1 MRTPRVYSPQTMAIG
16 DRIELEAGAAR
27 HLTSAL
33 RMNSGQLVTLF
44 NGTGGEYTAELVEA
58 KKGKATVTI
67 NSFNQ
72 VDRESSLSIHLAIGI
87 SRGERMDWIVQKA
100 TELGVSEITPLFTER
115 CEVKLSGDR
124 LDKKVGHWQ
133 QVAISAC
140 EQSQRNRIPSVN
152 TPIKL
157 EQWQQ
162 DCEASLKL
170 VLHHRTEKS
179 LGDMLAPSAEIALLI
194 GPEGGLSEREI
205 EQAIS
210 LDFSSLALG
219 PRVLRT
225 ETAPLAAISILQSL
239 WGDMG

>member
-1 MRTPRVYSPQTMAIG
+1 MRIPRVYSPQTMAIG
-16 DRIELEAGAAR
+16 DCIELEAGAAR

-33 RMNSGQLVTLF
+33 RMTSGQLITLF
-44 NGTGGEYTAELVEA
+44 NGQGGEYTAELVEA
-58 KKGKATVTI
+58 KKGKASVRITEFDQT
-67 NSFNQ
+67 
-72 VDRESSLSIHLAIGI
+72 DRESSLSIHLAIGI
-87 SRGERMDWIVQKA
+87 SRGERMDWIIQKA
-100 TELGVSEITPLFTER
+100 TELGVSKITPLFTER

-140 EQSQRNRIPSVN
+140 EQSQRNRVPQINKPL
-152 TPIKL
+152 KL
-157 EQWQQ
+157 DQWQMN
-162 DCEASLKL
+162 CEASLKL
-170 VLHHRTEKS
+170 VLHHRANQS
-179 LGDMLAPSAEIALLI
+179 LSDMRQPTGPIALLI
-194 GPEGGLSEREI
+194 GSEGGLSEREI

-210 LDFSSLALG
+210 LDFSPLALG

>member
-1 MRTPRVYSPQTMAIG
+1 MRIPRVYSPQTMAIG
-16 DRIELEAGAAR
+16 DCIELEAGAAR

-33 RMNSGQLVTLF
+33 RMTSGQLITLF
-44 NGTGGEYTAELVEA
+44 NGQGGEYAAELVEA
-58 KKGKATVTI
+58 KKGKATVRITH
-67 NSFNQ
+67 FDQ
-72 VDRESSLSIHLAIGI
+72 ADRESSLSIHLVIGI
-87 SRGERMDWIVQKA
+87 SRGERMDWIMQKA

-115 CEVKLSGDR
+115 CEVKLSGDL

-140 EQSQRNRIPSVN
+140 EQSQRNRVPQINKPL
-152 TPIKL
+152 KL
-157 EQWQQ
+157 DQWQTHC
-162 DCEASLKL
+162 DSSLKL
-170 VLHHRTEKS
+170 VLHHRTES
-179 LGDMLAPSAEIALLI
+179 RLADMPQPSGQIALLV

-205 EQAIS
+205 EQAIAQ
-210 LDFSSLALG
+210 DFQALALG

>member
-1 MRTPRVYSPQTMAIG
+1 MRIPRVFSPQTMAIG
-16 DRIELEAGAAR
+16 DCIELEAGAAR

-33 RMNSGQLVTLF
+33 RMSSGQLVTLF
-44 NGTGGEYTAELVEA
+44 NGHGGEYTAELVEA
-58 KKGKATVTI
+58 KKGKATVRITE
-67 NSFNQ
+67 FDKA
-72 VDRESSLSIHLAIGI
+72 DRESNLSIHLAIGI
-87 SRGERMDWIVQKA
+87 SRGERMDLIVQKA

-115 CEVKLSGDR
+115 CEVKLSGAR
-124 LDKKVGHWQ
+124 LDKKVSHWQ

-140 EQSQRNRIPSVN
+140 EQCQRNSLPSINAPVK
-152 TPIKL
+152 ID
-157 EQWQQ
+157 QWQV
-162 DCEASLKL
+162 DCDASLKL
-170 VLHHRTEKS
+170 VLHHRTDQS
-179 LGDMLAPSAEIALLI
+179 LSDMPPPSGQVALLI

-210 LDFSSLALG
+210 LGFSPLALG

>member
-1 MRTPRVYSPQTMAIG
+1 MRIPRVYSPQPMAIG
-16 DRIELEAGAAR
+16 DSIELEAGASR

-33 RMNSGQLVTLF
+33 RMNSGQLITLF
-44 NGTGGEYTAELVEA
+44 NGQGGEYTAELVDA
-58 KKGKATVTI
+58 KKGKATVAI
-67 NSFNQ
+67 KSFENTE
-72 VDRESSLSIHLAIGI
+72 RESPLEIHLAIGI

-100 TELGVSEITPLFTER
+100 TELGVNEITPLFTEH

-124 LDKKVGHWQ
+124 LDKKIGHWQ

-140 EQSQRNRIPSVN
+140 EQSQRNKVPEIN
-152 TPIKL
+152 TALKID
-157 EQWQQ
+157 QWQVNC
-162 DCEASLKL
+162 DASLKL
-170 VLHHRTEKS
+170 VLHHRTDS
-179 LGDMLAPSAEIALLI
+179 HLADLPKPRGQIALLI

-205 EQAIS
+205 EQAIAQ
-210 LDFSSLALG
+210 DFQPLALG

>member
-1 MRTPRVYSPQTMAIG
+1 MRIPRVYSPQTLEVG
-16 DRIELEAGAAR
+16 DCIELEAGAAR

-33 RMNSGQLVTLF
+33 RMSSGQLITLF
-44 NGTGGEYTAELVEA
+44 NGQGGQYGAELIEA

-67 NSFNQ
+67 KSFEAIE
-72 VDRESSLSIHLAIGI
+72 RESPLGIHLAIGI

-124 LDKKVGHWQ
+124 LEKKISHWQ

-140 EQSQRNRIPSVN
+140 EQSQRNTVPEIN
-152 TPIKL
+152 TALKID
-157 EQWQQ
+157 QWQANC
-162 DCEASLKL
+162 DASLKL
-170 VLHHRTEKS
+170 VLHHRTES
-179 LGDMLAPSAEIALLI
+179 HLADMPKPSGQIALLI

-205 EQAIS
+205 ELSIAQ
-210 LDFSSLALG
+210 DFQPLALG

>member
-1 MRTPRVYSPQTMAIG
+1 MRIPRVYSPQTMAIG
-16 DRIELEAGAAR
+16 DCIELETGAAR

-44 NGTGGEYTAELVEA
+44 NGQGGEYTAELVEA
-58 KKGKATVTI
+58 KKGKATVRIAAFDQT
-67 NSFNQ
+67 N
-72 VDRESSLSIHLAIGI
+72 RESSLSIHLAIGI
-87 SRGERMDWIVQKA
+87 SRGERMDWIMQKA

-124 LDKKVGHWQ
+124 LHKKVGHWQ

-140 EQSQRNRIPSVN
+140 EQSQRNKVPSVN

-162 DCEASLKL
+162 GCKASLKL
-170 VLHHRTEKS
+170 VLHHRTDQS
-179 LGDMLAPSAEIALLI
+179 LSNMRQPSGPIALLI

-210 LDFSSLALG
+210 LDFSPLVLG

>member
-1 MRTPRVYSPQTMAIG
+1 MRIPRVYSPQTMAIG
-16 DRIELEAGAAR
+16 DCIELEAGAAR

-44 NGTGGEYTAELVEA
+44 NGQGGEYIGELVEA
-58 KKGKATVTI
+58 KKGKATVRVTE
-67 NSFNQ
+67 FDKT
-72 VDRESSLSIHLAIGI
+72 DRESNLSIHLAIGI
-87 SRGERMDWIVQKA
+87 SRGERMDLIVQKA

-124 LDKKVGHWQ
+124 LNKKVSHWQ

-140 EQSQRNRIPSVN
+140 EQCQRNSLPTIN
-152 TPIKL
+152 TPVKI
-157 EQWQQ
+157 EQWQ
-162 DCEASLKL
+162 DNCDTSLKL
-170 VLHHRTEKS
+170 VLHHRTDQS
-179 LGDMLAPSAEIALLI
+179 LSDMPPPSGQVALLI

-205 EQAIS
+205 QQAIS
-210 LDFSSLALG
+210 LDFSALALG

>member
-1 MRTPRVYSPQTMAIG
+1 MRIPRVYSPQTITIG
-16 DRIELEAGAAR
+16 DCIELEAGAAR

-33 RMNSGQLVTLF
+33 RMRSGQLVTIF
-44 NGTGGEYTAELVEA
+44 NGHGGEYTAELVEA
-58 KKGKATVTI
+58 KKGKATVRITE
-67 NSFNQ
+67 FDKA
-72 VDRESSLSIHLAIGI
+72 DRESNLSIHLAIGI
-87 SRGERMDWIVQKA
+87 SRGERMDLIVQKA
-100 TELGVSEITPLFTER
+100 TELGVSKITPLFTER

-124 LDKKVGHWQ
+124 LDKKVSHWQ

-140 EQSQRNRIPSVN
+140 EQCQRNSLPSINAPVK
-152 TPIKL
+152 ID
-157 EQWQQ
+157 QWQ
-162 DCEASLKL
+162 DNCDASLKL
-170 VLHHRTEKS
+170 VLHHRTDQS
-179 LGDMLAPSAEIALLI
+179 LSDMPPPNGQVALLI

-210 LDFSSLALG
+210 LGFSPLALG

>member
-1 MRTPRVYSPQTMAIG
+1 MMDIG
-16 DRIELEAGAAR
+16 DCIELEAGAAR

-33 RMNSGQLVTLF
+33 RMSSGQLVTLF
-44 NGTGGEYTAELVEA
+44 NGHGGEYTAELVEA
-58 KKGKATVTI
+58 KKGKATVRITE
-67 NSFNQ
+67 FDKA
-72 VDRESSLSIHLAIGI
+72 DRESNLSIHLAIGI
-87 SRGERMDWIVQKA
+87 SRGERMDLIVQKA

-115 CEVKLSGDR
+115 CEVKLSGER
-124 LDKKVGHWQ
+124 LDKKVNHWQ

-140 EQSQRNRIPSVN
+140 EQCQRNSLPSINAPVK
-152 TPIKL
+152 I
-157 EQWQQ
+157 EQWQVNC
-162 DCEASLKL
+162 DASLKL
-170 VLHHRTEKS
+170 VLHHRTDQS
-179 LGDMLAPSAEIALLI
+179 LSDMPPPSGQVALLI

-210 LDFSSLALG
+210 LGFSPLALG

>member
-1 MRTPRVYSPQTMAIG
+1 MRIPRVYSPQMMDIG
-16 DRIELEAGAAR
+16 DCIELEAGAAR

-33 RMNSGQLVTLF
+33 RMSSGQLVTLF
-44 NGTGGEYTAELVEA
+44 NGHGGEYTAELVEA
-58 KKGKATVTI
+58 KKGKATVRITE
-67 NSFNQ
+67 FDKA
-72 VDRESSLSIHLAIGI
+72 DRESNLSIHLAIGI
-87 SRGERMDWIVQKA
+87 SRGERMDLIVQKA

-115 CEVKLSGDR
+115 CEVKLSGER
-124 LDKKVGHWQ
+124 LDKKVNHWQ

-140 EQSQRNRIPSVN
+140 EQCQRNSLPSINAPVK
-152 TPIKL
+152 I
-157 EQWQQ
+157 EQWQVNC
-162 DCEASLKL
+162 DASLKL
-170 VLHHRTEKS
+170 VLHHRTDQS
-179 LGDMLAPSAEIALLI
+179 LSDMPPPSGQVALLI